1 MIKRAIVLAA
11 AAAVVA
17 GQASSA
23 LAIRDD
29 GAGQRLDAR
38 SVQSQRGAA
47 VRSLTFANTEPF
59 APDQWYLDQDH
70 AWDHWLEQPRLAPVK
85 VAVID
90 SGIDYSHPE
99 FVGRVAAGISFV
111 GGSWKHDTDGHGTFV
126 AGEIAANPSNGIG
139 IAGLA
144 FNARLLVAKVV
155 PDGPDS
161 SVSLPAEVKAIYW
174 AVEHGARVINLS
186 IGGVRDPVDAN
197 LDSFSLDEQ
206 SAVEYAYSKG
216 VVVVAAVGN
225 GTQAPRTPWNY
236 ADYPAALPH
245 VIGVAALRQDGSVP
259 DYSNRDV
266 QYADLAAPGDAIFST
281 VPRNL
286 IDATRPDCVGVAYSS
301 CGPFEFQSGIGT
313 SFSAPQVAAAAALL
327 IGTDPRLSPDQ
338 VGWLLERTAVDVN
351 PEDGCRICAK
361 GRDSLTGWGRLD
373 VAAALAALSDGRPL
387 QPADA
392 LEPNDDAGKLAH
404 RVVPGRVVSAT
415 LDFWDDPVD
424 VYAITLRQGDE
435 LFARLSRRNAAPTAL
450 ELWKPGTL
458 HVAGSSALAADRAAR
473 STSVG
478 GQQRLSF
485 TAPVS
490 GTYYVEVRLT
500 VPIRAVDAYTLAL
513 ATRAT
518 AT

>member
-1 MIKRAIVLAA
+1 M
-11 AAAVVA
+11 
-17 GQASSA
+17 
-23 LAIRDD
+23 
-29 GAGQRLDAR
+29 
-38 SVQSQRGAA
+38 
-47 VRSLTFANTEPF
+47 
-59 APDQWYLDQDH
+59 
-70 AWDHWLEQPRLAPVK
+70 
-85 VAVID
+85 
-90 SGIDYSHPE
+90 
-99 FVGRVAAGISFV
+99 
-111 GGSWKHDTDGHGTFV
+111 
-126 AGEIAANPSNGIG
+126 
-139 IAGLA
+139 
-144 FNARLLVAKVV
+144 
-155 PDGPDS
+155 
-161 SVSLPAEVKAIYW
+161 
-174 AVEHGARVINLS
+174 
-186 IGGVRDPVDAN
+186 
-197 LDSFSLDEQ
+197 
-206 SAVEYAYSKG
+206 
-216 VVVVAAVGN
+216 AAVGN

-266 QYADLAAPGDAIFST
+266 QFADLAAPGDAIFST

-286 IDATRPDCVGVAYSS
+286 VDATRPDCVGVAYSS
-301 CGPFEFQSGIGT
+301 CGPVRVPERRSVRR
-313 SFSAPQVAAAAALL
+313 SRRRRSPPPPRSC

-338 VGWLLERTAVDVN
+338 VGWLLERTALDVN

-373 VAAALAALSDGRPL
+373 VAAALAALSRGRPL

-458 HVAGSSALAADRAAR
+458 HVTGSSALAADRAAR

-478 GQQRLSF
+478 GQQRLSL

-500 VPIRAVDAYTLAL
+500 VPIRAADAYTLAL

-518 AT
+518 

>member
-1 MIKRAIVLAA
+1 M
-11 AAAVVA
+11 
-17 GQASSA
+17 
-23 LAIRDD
+23 
-29 GAGQRLDAR
+29 
-38 SVQSQRGAA
+38 
-47 VRSLTFANTEPF
+47 
-59 APDQWYLDQDH
+59 
-70 AWDHWLEQPRLAPVK
+70 
-85 VAVID
+85 
-90 SGIDYSHPE
+90 
-99 FVGRVAAGISFV
+99 
-111 GGSWKHDTDGHGTFV
+111 
-126 AGEIAANPSNGIG
+126 
-139 IAGLA
+139 
-144 FNARLLVAKVV
+144 
-155 PDGPDS
+155 
-161 SVSLPAEVKAIYW
+161 SLPAEVKAIYW

-286 IDATRPDCVGVAYSS
+286 VDATRPDCVGVAYSS

-327 IGTDPRLSPDQ
+327 IGTDPKLSPDQ
-338 VGWLLERTAVDVN
+338 VGWLLERTAVDMN
-351 PEDGCRICAK
+351 PRGRLPDLRKGARLAHGVGPRGCRRRARSAL
-361 GRDSLTGWGRLD
+361 GRPS
-373 VAAALAALSDGRPL
+373 VAA
-387 QPADA
+387 ADA

-404 RVVPGRVVSAT
+404 RVVPGRVFSAT

-424 VYAITLRQGDE
+424 VYAITLRRGDE

-458 HVAGSSALAADRAAR
+458 HVTGSSALAADRAAR